1 MFSIGLIG
9 GTGDLGTAL
18 AVQLSKKYDSVT
30 IGSRSI
36 EKAKSAVKSILEEK
50 GERDY
55 LLNHMKASSNQQVV
69 STSDLVIATVPHENA
84 IETIN
89 ALSEYFRGD
98 QLLISAV
105 AVLSKIGNQFF
116 PSKSIDSVA
125 KQIKLLLPPS
135 VEVASAFQTVP
146 ASILYKEEKIS
157 ADVLVSAESAQT
169 YEKVAQ
175 LISSIEG
182 LRPLYLGN
190 LELAGEL
197 ERLTALLLNV
207 SIRNKLKS
215 PTLKIASF

>member
-175 LISSIEG
+175 LISSIDG

>member
-1 MFSIGLIG
+1 MSSIGLIG

-18 AVQLSKKYDSVT
+18 AVQLSKKYESVI
-30 IGSRSI
+30 IGSRSV
-36 EKAKSAVKSILEEK
+36 EKAKATVKSILEEK

-55 LLNHMKASSNQQVV
+55 LLKHMKAGSNQQVV

-84 IETIN
+84 IETVN
-89 ALSEYFRGD
+89 ELSGYFRGD

-116 PSKSIDSVA
+116 PSKSLDPIA
-125 KQIKLLLPPS
+125 KQIKALLPSS

-175 LISSIEG
+175 LIASIEG
-182 LRPLYLGN
+182 LRPLYLGD

-215 PTLKIASF
+215 PTLKITSF